1 MKKQLLSEELLRMK
15 RLAGLISEGVDVS
28 AKDVSGS
35 LLNEELES
43 DENISLPSWIEGEEL
58 DGGEV
63 LLYVKPEWFNKYQQ
77 VLEKNIKEYYML
89 LSKSKGIF
97 LKTMPGYNPQ
107 EDYITDDGTTFI
119 DGKPAG
125 VNSGDK
131 LENRQ
136 NFGNKWWEDIVN
148 NKRFIDL
155 LEDKAF
161 VVGVIS
167 EEEIKNIK
175 EYLKKKYNKSNFID
189 ILLLKTPFK
198 G

>member
-1 MKKQLLSEELLRMK
+1 MKKQILSEELLRMK
-15 RLAGLISEGVDVS
+15 RLAGILSESHFDYN
-28 AKDVSGS
+28 SGNHY
-35 LLNEELES
+35 LKEELES

-63 LLYVKPEWFNKYQQ
+63 LLYVKPEWFSKYQK
-77 VLEKNIKEYYML
+77 VLEKNIKEYYIL
-89 LSKSKGIF
+89 RSRSKGIF

-119 DGKPAG
+119 DGKVAG

-136 NFGNKWWEDIVN
+136 NFGNEWWEDIVN